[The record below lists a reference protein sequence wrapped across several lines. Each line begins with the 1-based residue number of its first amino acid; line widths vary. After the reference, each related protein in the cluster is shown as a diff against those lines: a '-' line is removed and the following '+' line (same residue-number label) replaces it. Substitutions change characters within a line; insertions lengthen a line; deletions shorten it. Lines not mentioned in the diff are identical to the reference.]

1 MTENYNNWNTAFKY
15 CLAMEKVGFKELH
28 DCKRQHI
35 VVTKL
40 LSCQINTC
48 TRCTVWSLGIKQRE
62 ISVGSI
68 FCYFPMKVAKVQ
80 FPCSQGKS
88 PAQDTNES
96 PEHIEKGYKVL
107 NRKNNQVPFFPF
119 KYADN
124 NKVTEPFLRQSLL
137 CSFY

>member
-1 MTENYNNWNTAFKY
+1 MN
-15 CLAMEKVGFKELH
+15 
-28 DCKRQHI
+28 
-35 VVTKL
+35 
-40 LSCQINTC
+40 
-48 TRCTVWSLGIKQRE
+48 
-62 ISVGSI
+62 
-68 FCYFPMKVAKVQ
+68 VAKVQ

-137 CSFY
+137 KANFVRFINKSTGKATVKV